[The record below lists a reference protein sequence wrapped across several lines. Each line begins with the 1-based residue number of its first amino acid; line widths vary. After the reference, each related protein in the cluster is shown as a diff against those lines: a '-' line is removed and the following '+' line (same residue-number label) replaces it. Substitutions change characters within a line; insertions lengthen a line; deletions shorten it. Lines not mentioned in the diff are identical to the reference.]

1 MHSAFEPVPRTA
13 GRAFFRP
20 FGESSDES
28 TLEIQDFLPESVA
41 HGRFEVHSD
50 GMNDSGPGG
59 GGYFWCL
66 RDNRVETGDDM
77 CPAQYRLGPYATA
90 DDATRALETVEKR
103 NAEWDAEDARWTG
116 EDS

>member
-1 MHSAFEPVPRTA
+1 VPERPYLTRFVRPI
-13 GRAFFRP
+13 GRLWGR
-20 FGESSDES
+20 S
-28 TLEIQDFLPESVA
+28 TLEKLGFLRESVA
-41 HGRFEVHSD
+41 HGRFEVHSV

-66 RDNRVETGDDM
+66 RHNRVETGDDV

-103 NAEWDAEDARWTG
+103 NAKWDAEDARWTG
-116 EDS
+116 EES